1 MRLSI
6 IIPIFNA
13 GDTVEN
19 TIHSIVEQLT
29 SDAEV
34 VIVDDGSTDATP
46 EILSRFAQNAGNSIR
61 LIRQDNAGA
70 AAARNTAIANAKGD
84 YLAFVDADDRFCEN
98 AIDTILKAVENDA
111 DIVGWDWQ
119 NVDGGKVRRFRQAD
133 YSDAEGALRNL
144 MGGTMKW
151 NLWLFAVRH
160 KLVVNNGIC
169 FLPGSD
175 MGEDMSFMLRA
186 YTCAA
191 NVSQIHEV
199 LYEYNAANPTSIS
212 RQLSPER
219 QEEVSRNLQVAEEF
233 LMTSPYKD
241 LCKEYLP
248 YLKLYIKRPLLISSS
263 KDDYRQWYNWFPE
276 ANTFA
281 SKKKDL
287 PLWTLA
293 LQWFASKRMWN
304 SVKLYNLLYNKVLR
318 WKNQ

>member
-6 IIPIFNA
+6 IIPVFNA
-13 GDTVEN
+13 EETVEK
-19 TIHSIVEQLT
+19 TLCSLAEQL
-29 SDAEV
+29 SSEVEV

-46 EILSRFAQNAGNSIR
+46 EILSRFAQNVGNSIR

-84 YLAFVDADDRFCEN
+84 YLAFADADDRFCEN

-119 NVDGGKVRRFRQAD
+119 NVDEGKVRRFKQAD
-133 YSDAEGALRNL
+133 YSDAEDALRNL

-212 RQLSPER
+212 RQLSPKR
-219 QEEVSRNLQVAEEF
+219 QAEVSRNLQVAEEF
-233 LMTSPYKD
+233 LMATPYRD
-241 LCKEYLP
+241 LCIEYLP
-248 YLKLYIKRPLLISSS
+248 FLKLYIKRPLLISSS
-263 KDDYRQWYNWFPE
+263 KDDYKQWYNWFPE

-281 SKKKDL
+281 FNNQSL
-287 PLWTLA
+287 PLWTRT
-293 LQWFASKRMWN
+293 LQWLASKRMWSCIKLFN
-304 SVKLYNLLYNKVLR
+304 RLYNEVLQI
-318 WKNQ
+318 KNL

>member
-6 IIPIFNA
+6 IIPVFNA
-13 GDTVEN
+13 GDTVEK
-19 TIHSIVEQLT
+19 TLHSIVEQLT
-29 SDAEV
+29 SEVEV

-46 EILSRFAQNAGNSIR
+46 EILFRFAKNARNAIR
-61 LIRQDNAGA
+61 VIRQDNAGA
-70 AAARNTAIANAKGD
+70 AAARNTAIVNAKGD

-151 NLWLFAVRH
+151 NLWLFSVKR
-160 KLVVNNGIC
+160 KLVVDNGIR
-169 FLPGSD
+169 FLPGYD
-175 MGEDMSFMLRA
+175 MGEDMSFMLRSFA
-186 YTCAA
+186 CATK
-191 NVSQIHEV
+191 VSHIHEV

-212 RQLSPER
+212 RQLSPKR
-219 QEEVSRNLQVAEEF
+219 QAEVTRNLQVAEEF

-276 ANTFA
+276 ANAFA
-281 SKKKDL
+281 SKNKDL
-287 PLWTLA
+287 PLWTRA
-293 LQWFASKRMWN
+293 LQWLASKRMWN
-304 SVKLYNLLYNKVLR
+304 DIKLYNLLYKGILR
-318 WKNQ
+318 LKNY